1 MNFVIVSIAFCLEHG
16 IIVPAHARKSVD
28 GMQVILHEE
37 YIVPVLQK
45 GDGIR
50 SYRYDSSELRDI
62 LSGTGWAS
70 PQEEALRTDREQ

>member
-1 MNFVIVSIAFCLEHG
+1 
-16 IIVPAHARKSVD
+16 
-28 GMQVILHEE
+28 MQVILHEE

-62 LSGTGWAS
+62 LSGPGWAS
-70 PQEEALRTDREQ
+70 PQEEALRADRE